1 VSLAGLKVFCAE
13 IFTSTRSI
21 NPQLWRK
28 IMLRKFTS
36 LVLTALL
43 FSTMVC
49 VRSANADSKEEKQ
62 ARFTQKVKAGISK
75 LGVGENARVDVRLR
89 DKTEVKGYVYQ
100 GQ

>member
-1 VSLAGLKVFCAE
+1 
-13 IFTSTRSI
+13 
-21 NPQLWRK
+21 
-28 IMLRKFTS
+28 MLRKLTS